1 MIKVKSIFDTVE
13 ADDGVRIWVEP
24 IGLTR
29 DLQQWC
35 DVDYVLPQLG
45 PPLRVW
51 NDLHAHPDH
60 FGSFAAEYQAFL
72 AQTQRRA
79 TLAQLA
85 ALSASRQITLLHEG
99 VDSDQNSAMVLF
111 EFLSAWQERADR

>member
-1 MIKVKSIFDTVE
+1 MIKVKSIFDPVE

-51 NDLHAHPDH
+51 NELHEHPDRYDY
-60 FGSFAAEYQAFL
+60 FAAEYYAFL
-72 AQTQRRA
+72 DQEPRRT

-85 ALSASRQITLLHEG
+85 ALSASRQLTLLHEG
-99 VDSDQNSAMVLF
+99 DDPCRNSATVLF
-111 EFLSAWQERADR
+111 EFLCTWQERTDR

>member
-1 MIKVKSIFDTVE
+1 MIKVKSIFDPVE

-29 DLQQWC
+29 DLRQWC

-51 NDLHAHPDH
+51 NDLREHPDH
-60 FGSFAAEYQAFL
+60 YGYFAAKYRAFL
-72 AQTQRRA
+72 SQTACRATIAQLA
-79 TLAQLA
+79 TLAG
-85 ALSASRQITLLHEG
+85 SRQVTLLHDGIE
-99 VDSDQNSAMVLF
+99 SKHNSAAVLF
-111 EFLSAWQERADR
+111 DFISAWQQRAGL